1 MVNSGPE
8 AEDPESGRAIGLT
21 TLTGWRAFVAWDET
35 APDLLSADMCAGLD
49 EAEDTAYE
57 QARIEHHAQL
67 RIVVTPVIRKVV
79 TEGRR
84 LTYLNRHAVSGRCGL
99 ILSGPARTGK
109 TTALTQM
116 ARTLEILHRQRHPQQ
131 HADIPAVYITAP
143 PAATP
148 RMIATEFARFL
159 GLPTI
164 RRANITDL
172 IEAVC
177 GVCIDARTLVVGVDE
192 IHNIALHTTNGAGAS
207 DMLKYFSERI
217 PATFVYA
224 GIDIERAGLLAG
236 PRGEQIA
243 GRFAVI
249 RTGPFPR
256 TEEWTRLVAALDQ
269 ALRLHAHAP
278 GALVKLAPYL
288 HQRTGGMIGS
298 LLRLVRCAAI
308 QAVLDGSE
316 RITRK
321 ALDGIELDIAA
332 QQGATSTTKAAA

>member
-1 MVNSGPE
+1 MVNGGQENEGDQSAGP
-8 AEDPESGRAIGLT
+8 T
-21 TLTGWRAFVAWDET
+21 TLGGWRAFVNQDT
-35 APDLLSADMCAGLD
+35 APPDLLAAHALHALDDAERSAYD
-49 EAEDTAYE
+49 
-57 QARIEHHAQL
+57 QARIEHHAGL
-67 RIVVTPVIRKVV
+67 GIVVTPVIRKVI

-84 LTYLNRHAVSGRCGL
+84 LTYLNRHAISGRCGL

-116 ARTLEILHRQRHPQQ
+116 ARTLEILHRQRYPQRT
-131 HADIPAVYITAP
+131 ADIPAIYITAP

-159 GLPTI
+159 GLPVI

-207 DMLKYFSERI
+207 DMLKYFAERI

-243 GRFAVI
+243 GRFALI

-256 TEEWTRLVAALDQ
+256 TEEWTKLVAALDQ
-269 ALRLHAHAP
+269 ALRLHAHTP
-278 GALVKLAPYL
+278 GNLLKLAPYL

-298 LLRLVRCAAI
+298 LLRLIRCAAI
-308 QAVLDGSE
+308 QAVLDGTE
-316 RITRK
+316 RVTRK
-321 ALDGIELDIAA
+321 ALDQIELDLAA
-332 QQGATSTTKAAA
+332 QQSAPAKTKAA

>member
-1 MVNSGPE
+1 MVNQPTVGGHE
-8 AEDPESGRAIGLT
+8 ADEATGLT
-21 TLTGWRAFVAWDET
+21 TLGGWRSFVAPT
-35 APDLLSADMCAGLD
+35 PVAPDLPAAGRLRALTPAERAEYD
-49 EAEDTAYE
+49 EARLA
-57 QARIEHHAQL
+57 HHAQL
-67 RIVVTPVIRKVV
+67 GIVVTPVIRKVI

-116 ARTLEILHRQRHPQQ
+116 ARTLEILHRERYPHRYS
-131 HADIPAVYITAP
+131 DIPAIYITAP

-159 GLPTI
+159 GLPVI
-164 RRANITDL
+164 RRANITDI

-177 GVCIDARTLVVGVDE
+177 GVCIDARTHVIGVDE

-207 DMLKYFSERI
+207 DMLKYFAERI

-224 GIDIERAGLLAG
+224 GIDVERAGLLSG

-243 GRFAVI
+243 GRFAAV

-256 TEEWTRLVAALDQ
+256 TEDWTKLVSALEGS
-269 ALRLHAHAP
+269 LRLHKHRP
-278 GALVKLAPYL
+278 GSLAGLSDYL

-298 LLRLVRCAAI
+298 LLRLIRCAAI
-308 QAVLDGSE
+308 QAVLDGTE
-316 RITRK
+316 RITRTVL
-321 ALDGIELDIAA
+321 AQIELDIAA
-332 QQGATSTTKAAA
+332 QDAALAKVKAA